1 VKNYKRFIPESKIVF
16 IGIDLHQKSWHVT
29 AIVENQEVFSGN
41 IPPEHE
47 ELFKFLRRFGS
58 NPIEVA
64 YEAGCFGFWLYEL
77 LMNSGIECTV
87 TPPSLVPVESGNRV
101 KTDRRD
107 SRKLAYLLAGGMLKK
122 VWVPSPQQLAHRQVI
137 RRRKQFI
144 GDRVRVQQRI
154 KSELRCFGFPI
165 PGPSGQW
172 SAKLVRW
179 LKAVSFQDYYQ
190 QQSFNHILEEY
201 DYLCKL
207 IEEQTRLLKTLAAN
221 EPYAAQVKLL
231 RTIAGIGPISSM
243 ELLLELGDISRFA
256 RGEQLAAYL
265 GLTPSQYSSGDKIR
279 LGRITRTGKASLR
292 GTLTEAAW
300 RAIRKDQQLH
310 TVFENLKARCGAKR
324 AIIAIA
330 RRLLLRARR
339 ILLDQKPYNLVEAA

>member
-1 VKNYKRFIPESKIVF
+1 MKKYKRFIPEGKTVF
-16 IGIDLHQKSWHVT
+16 IGIDLHQKSWHMT

-41 IPPEHE
+41 IPPDPED
-47 ELFKFLRRFGS
+47 LFKFLRRFGC

-77 LMNSGIECTV
+77 FMTYDIKCIV
-87 TPPSLVPVESGNRV
+87 VPPSLVPVESGNRV

-107 SRKLAYLLAGGMLKK
+107 SRKLAYLLSKGLLKE

-137 RRRKQFI
+137 RRRRQLI
-144 GDRVRVQQRI
+144 GDRVRVQHRI
-154 KSELRCFGFPI
+154 KSELRCFGFPL
-165 PGPSGQW
+165 PDSRGQW
-172 SAKLVRW
+172 SVSLVRW
-179 LKAVSFQDYYQ
+179 LKAVRFQDYYQ
-190 QQSFNHILEEY
+190 QQSFNHLLEEY

-207 IEEQTRLLKTLAAN
+207 VEEQTRLLKKLVAT
-221 EPYAAQVKLL
+221 EPYATQVKLL
-231 RTIAGIGPISSM
+231 KTISGIGLISAM

-256 RGEQLAAYL
+256 RGEQLAAYV

-279 LGRITRTGKASLR
+279 FGRITKTGKASLR

-300 RAIRKDQQLH
+300 RAVRKDRELQAA
-310 TVFENLKARCGAKR
+310 FENLKARCGAKR

-339 ILLDQKPYNLVEAA
+339 ILLDQKHYNLVEAA